1 MPWAGG
7 SNVARPKGREHDRQG
22 SPLQVAVEEAR
33 VVAVSVAL
41 VDVEIIQL
49 TVAFQI
55 SSL

>member
-1 MPWAGG
+1 L
-7 SNVARPKGREHDRQG
+7 R
-22 SPLQVAVEEAR
+22 VAVEEAR

-55 SSL
+55 G

>member
-1 MPWAGG
+1 MPWRAM
-7 SNVARPKGREHDRQG
+7 SLDPKAVSMIAKEV
-22 SPLQVAVEEAR
+22 PLRLAVEEAR
-33 VVAVSVAL
+33 VVHISVAL